1 MSTTCFR
8 FDAFTIDMKGLCI
21 TGPWGRVELR
31 PKSFDVLRYLVE
43 HSDRVATKDALM
55 KSVWPGVTVTEQSLT
70 RCIYEIRHA
79 LRDESQRIIKTVPK
93 RGYMLD
99 VPVTVSSSNAAGS
112 EARRKVTPDARS
124 EAPSGDLPLPDR
136 PSIAVLPFINLSGDR
151 DEAYVADGIVEDI
164 ITELSRFGELLVIA
178 RNSSFRYKRK
188 AVDVRRVS
196 RELGVRYVLEGSV
209 RRGSDRIRITV
220 QLIDGTTGAH
230 CWAERYDRKLEDIFA
245 IQDELT
251 RTIASVLAA
260 QVQNAEVARML
271 AKPPRNWQA
280 YDLCMRALA
289 PFNAFYASYSAS
301 DLYEARHFLEQ
312 ALLIDPQYGR
322 VYAMLSS
329 TYLSAWIHPLD
340 NGYLNPA
347 AIARA
352 HQLARRA
359 VETGPNL
366 PIAHEHLG
374 LALAF
379 MGRHDESIAAFERAA
394 VLNPNFVSGRFGLAL
409 VYAGEPA
416 RAIRVLAAYRRL
428 DPFYLASPA
437 GFLGFAYHMLK
448 KYDDATAPLVECTSW
463 APNFRAGHCWLAAN
477 YVRLG
482 ELGAA
487 RREITEVF
495 RLSPKFT
502 IEQQRQLT
510 KFKRSEDAEHFFSSL
525 RRAGLPEG

>member
-1 MSTTCFR
+1 MSATCFR
-8 FDAFTIDMKGLCI
+8 FDVFTIDLNGLCV
-21 TGPWGRVELR
+21 TGPWGRVDLR

-55 KSVWPGVTVTEQSLT
+55 ESVWPGVTVTEQSLT

-93 RGYMLD
+93 RGYMLE
-99 VPVTVSSSNAAGS
+99 VPVALSSSNAARRG
-112 EARRKVTPDARS
+112 ARRKLTRDAWS
-124 EAPSGDLPLPDR
+124 EAPAGNLPHADR
-136 PSIAVLPFINLSGDR
+136 ASIAVLPFTNLSGDR
-151 DEAYVADGIVEDI
+151 DQAYVADGIVEDI
-164 ITELSRFGELLVIA
+164 ITELSRFGELLVVA
-178 RNSSFRYKRK
+178 RHSSFQYRRK
-188 AVDVRRVS
+188 TVDVRRVS

-209 RRGSDRIRITV
+209 RRGLDRIRITV

-230 CWAERYDRKLEDIFA
+230 CWAERYDGKLKDIFA

-260 QVQNAEVARML
+260 QVQNAEVARIL
-271 AKPPRNWQA
+271 ATPATSWQA

-289 PFNAFYASYSAS
+289 PFNAFYASYRAS

-312 ALLIDPQYGR
+312 ALRIDPQYGR
-322 VYAMLSS
+322 VHAMLSC
-329 TYLSAWIHPLD
+329 TYLSAWIHQLD
-340 NGYLNPA
+340 GDYLNPA
-347 AIARA
+347 ALARA
-352 HQLARRA
+352 HELARRA
-359 VETGPNL
+359 VESGPNL
-366 PIAHEHLG
+366 PIAHENLG
-374 LALAF
+374 FALAF

-394 VLNPNFVSGRFGLAL
+394 ALNPNFVTGRFGLAL

-416 RAIRVLAAYRRL
+416 RAIKVLAAYRRL
-428 DPFYLASPA
+428 EPFYPGSPA
-437 GFLGFAYHMLK
+437 GFLGLAYHMLN
-448 KYDDATAPLVECTSW
+448 KYQDATAPLLECTSR
-463 APNFRAGHCWLAAN
+463 APKFRSGHCWLAAN

-487 RREITEVF
+487 RREIAEAL

-502 IEQQRQLT
+502 IEQQRRLM